1 MKNSGMQI
9 STLLVIN
16 NSLLICFY
24 RDLVRTAH
32 LKPANISASGKPA
45 RTRIWN
51 NLALNKRSSHH
62 DPPDY
67 TETQR
72 NKTSAQANS
81 THLASNQIPS
91 GSSQFLTCWQQSDA
105 PARLS
110 LLYKMGPSGLSQIF
124 SIDMPTALLGEI
136 FEALLGFAPTVEGV
150 ATVVRLLD
158 ALTRV
163 RRFSLVV
170 HFLNTEEKAVCQHLI
185 NKLLAS
191 LVSREQ
197 DLAEIG
203 ISYPSF

>member
-1 MKNSGMQI
+1 
-9 STLLVIN
+9 
-16 NSLLICFY
+16 
-24 RDLVRTAH
+24 
-32 LKPANISASGKPA
+32 
-45 RTRIWN
+45 
-51 NLALNKRSSHH
+51 
-62 DPPDY
+62 
-67 TETQR
+67 
-72 NKTSAQANS
+72 
-81 THLASNQIPS
+81 
-91 GSSQFLTCWQQSDA
+91 
-105 PARLS
+105 
-110 LLYKMGPSGLSQIF
+110 
-124 SIDMPTALLGEI
+124 MPTALLGEI

-203 ISYPSF
+203 ITEWSIQELGNKFLVKM